1 MLTKLTSELIKLDN
15 DKLNKELFI
24 EGAILPSKMSV
35 IKKFTLTEDFDK
47 VMHVDVC
54 SIENND
60 LYSILASV
68 KFDDDE
74 TEEDRKKKLYE
85 LCIEPTTMTEY
96 GSKLII
102 DKTKNIPIIDINED
116 DYNHLKE
123 CINNLN
129 NEDNKSAIKDIKQYL
144 VKLADKMSTFTAN
157 FGENYTLSAYN
168 LALVN
173 TLFRMTKENSP
184 NKEKFTDMM
193 IIKLKIATI
202 LKWLTK

>member
-96 GSKLII
+96 SSKLII

-123 CINNLN
+123 CISNLD
-129 NEDNKSAIKDIKQYL
+129 NEDNKTAIKDIKQYL
-144 VKLADKMSTFTAN
+144 IKLANKMSTFTAN